1 MSKIKKISNKL
12 PNGFSP
18 PYPLGADALNV
29 DMLSGNNLEEEFHLG
44 CPNDV
49 TFDMDIITDSMKVVE
64 KFKSQEQNNG
74 YYILETIFNSS
85 KHEVLQ
91 KLSFYDKDNVLTLKK
106 TQRIIFES
114 QKRDY
119 ADIIDIDDKNKEIS
133 LLNDVAYI
141 ESELSEKL
149 KLNINYFR
157 VENSF
162 LILKEANIMNIKEVM
177 E

>member
-1 MSKIKKISNKL
+1 MSKVKKISNKL

-18 PYPLGADALNV
+18 PCPLGADALNV

-44 CPNDV
+44 CPNDI
-49 TFDMDIITDSMKVVE
+49 TFDMDIITDSMKVIE
-64 KFKSQEQNNG
+64 KFKSQDQNSG

-91 KLSFYDKDNVLTLKK
+91 KLSFYDNDDLILKK

-119 ADIIDIDDKNKEIS
+119 ANIIDIEDKNKEIS
-133 LLNDVAYI
+133 LLSDVAYI
-141 ESELSEKL
+141 ESEFSEKL

-157 VENSF
+157 VENGL